1 MAVADSVPE
10 PLRGLAKRVEQ
21 QLRVAH
27 WVGEMT
33 VTMARNEMRQRWS
46 ALAATD
52 EHRSDGI
59 RTDTPHT
66 GTTNIDTTPVANTLP
81 LEGYDSLTAAE
92 VVATLTTLDDV
103 CLRQVQ
109 EYEQGHR
116 ARRTIL
122 AKIDQLLVARR

>member
-33 VTMARNEMRQRWS
+33 VTMARNELRQRWS
-46 ALAATD
+46 ALADST
-52 EHRSDGI
+52 EHHSDTAH
-59 RTDTPHT
+59 TDT
-66 GTTNIDTTPVANTLP
+66 NPVATALP
-81 LEGYDSLTAAE
+81 IDGYDSLTAAE
-92 VVATLTTLDDV
+92 VVATLATLDDA

-122 AKIDQLLVARR
+122 AKINQLLVARR

>member
-33 VTMARNEMRQRWS
+33 VTMARNELRQRWS
-46 ALAATD
+46 ALADTT
-52 EHRSDGI
+52 EHHADTVPTGI
-59 RTDTPHT
+59 
-66 GTTNIDTTPVANTLP
+66 TNIDTTPVTNVFP
-81 LEGYDSLTAAE
+81 IDGYDSLTAAE
-92 VVATLTTLDDV
+92 VVATLATLDET

-122 AKIDQLLVARR
+122 AKIDQLLVTRH

>member
-10 PLRGLAKRVEQ
+10 PLRGLATRVEQ

-33 VTMARNEMRQRWS
+33 VTMARNELRQRWS
-46 ALAATD
+46 ALADTN
-52 EHRSDGI
+52 EHQAEAA
-59 RTDTPHT
+59 HT
-66 GTTNIDTTPVANTLP
+66 GTTPVGNTLP
-81 LEGYDSLTAAE
+81 IDGYDSLTAAE
-92 VVATLTTLDDV
+92 VVATLATLDES

-122 AKIDQLLVARR
+122 AKIDQLLVTRH